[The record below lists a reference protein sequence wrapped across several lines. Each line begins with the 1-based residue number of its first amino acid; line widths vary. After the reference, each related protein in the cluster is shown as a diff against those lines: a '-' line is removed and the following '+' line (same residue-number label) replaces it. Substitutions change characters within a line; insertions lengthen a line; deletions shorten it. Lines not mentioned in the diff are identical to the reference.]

1 MIFKLVTALVF
12 STLLFTGG
20 SKENNSIQ
28 WDASRRLSWEDFKS
42 SPDNNSSNAALTS
55 STLSFKYNYDSEKG
69 FSYTIACLFE
79 KNSSWGKVKTDY
91 ILSHEQGH
99 FDIAEICARKL
110 NRTVKAWSFNKA
122 TAQKD
127 VPAMYQQIMKDLA
140 ALQNQYDSETDFSRD
155 KEEQAAW
162 KVKIKHELEQ
172 LKAYANYH

>member
-1 MIFKLVTALVF
+1 MFKLVTAFVF

-20 SKENNSIQ
+20 HKESNSIQ
-28 WDASRRLSWEDFKS
+28 WEASRRLVWDDFKS
-42 SPDNNSSNAALTS
+42 DPDDNSSNAALTS

-69 FSYTIACLFE
+69 FNYTIACLFE

-110 NRTVKAWSFNKA
+110 NRTVKAYSFNKA

-127 VPAMYQQIMKDLA
+127 VPAMYQKIMKDLV

-162 KVKIKHELEQ
+162 KIKINNELEQ